1 MANTYSWDFSALDI
15 QLGPD
20 AENHTD
26 VVYII
31 SWRYTADDGL
41 GHTAYDI
48 GSTGITWD
56 EHAPWIPYEDLT
68 EADVQGWT
76 IEQITEEGVEAMQ
89 ASFDAQ
95 IAEQITPTHETFRTM
110 PWNEGDGD

>member
-15 QLGPD
+15 ELGPD

-41 GHTAYDI
+41 GHTAYEID
-48 GSTGITWD
+48 STGITWD
-56 EHAPWIPYEDLT
+56 ENDPWIPYEDIIKS
-68 EADVQGWT
+68 DVEGWVVD
-76 IEQITEEGVEAMQ
+76 QIGVSELAEIKLRL
-89 ASFDAQ
+89 DAN
-95 IAEQITPTHETFRTM
+95 IAEQVSPTRETNRTM
-110 PWNEGDGD
+110 PWDNGA

>member
-56 EHAPWIPYEDLT
+56 ENDPWIPYEDIIKS
-68 EADVQGWT
+68 DVEGWVVDQIGVSELAEMKLRLDAN
-76 IEQITEEGVEAMQ
+76 IE
-89 ASFDAQ
+89 
-95 IAEQITPTHETFRTM
+95 EQVSPTRETNRTM
-110 PWNEGDGD
+110 PWDNGA

>member
-1 MANTYSWDFSALDI
+1 MANAYSWDFSALDI

-26 VVYII
+26 VVYIS

-56 EHAPWIPYEDLT
+56 ENDPWIPYEDIIKS
-68 EADVQGWT
+68 DVEGWVVDQIGVSELAEMKLRLDAN
-76 IEQITEEGVEAMQ
+76 IE
-89 ASFDAQ
+89 
-95 IAEQITPTHETFRTM
+95 EQVSPTRETNRTM
-110 PWNEGDGD
+110 PWDNGA